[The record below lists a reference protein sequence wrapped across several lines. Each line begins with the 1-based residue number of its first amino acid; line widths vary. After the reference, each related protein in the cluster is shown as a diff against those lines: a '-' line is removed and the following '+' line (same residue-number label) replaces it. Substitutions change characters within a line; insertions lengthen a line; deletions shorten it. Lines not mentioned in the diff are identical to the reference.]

1 MTDFYSTPR
10 ARFPA
15 PSLRVAASENVDEA
29 KHTVVL
35 AYRADSP
42 PSVLERAVKA
52 ARREDAALRTIH
64 FSTDTTTA
72 PSASAIS
79 ETTEL
84 AQRLRDAGL
93 EFEVQRA
100 DSDVASQI
108 IDLAEV
114 WQAELIVMSSRRRS
128 PLVKLILGSSTQRV
142 ILEAECPVLIVK

>member
-15 PSLRVAASENVDEA
+15 PSLRVAASAGIDEA
-29 KHTVVL
+29 KRSVVL
-35 AYRADSP
+35 AYRAGSP
-42 PSVLERAVKA
+42 PSVLEQAVKA

-64 FSTDTTTA
+64 FATDTTTA

-79 ETTEL
+79 ETNDL
-84 AQRLRDAGL
+84 AQRLSDAGL

-108 IDLAEV
+108 IDLAEQ
-114 WQAELIVMSSRRRS
+114 WQAELLVMSSRRRS
-128 PLVKLILGSSTQRV
+128 PLVKLLLGSSTQRV